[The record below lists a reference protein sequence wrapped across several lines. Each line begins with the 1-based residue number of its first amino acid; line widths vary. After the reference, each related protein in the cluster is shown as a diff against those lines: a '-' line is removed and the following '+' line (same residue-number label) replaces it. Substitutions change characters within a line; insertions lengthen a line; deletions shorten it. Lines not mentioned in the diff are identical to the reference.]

1 MPEQVVVPHA
11 ARTMGQR
18 ITGTRG
24 SGKSRLLGR
33 MIAWSDVEANIPTVI
48 IDPVGALSDNLLDV
62 VARLTKKEQQQRKLH
77 KRIVYVDMAGTGID
91 GNVCPFPLLYTLGDE
106 SLYDQAMRFVSVAI
120 KTDPDLRRASIQG
133 ANALEKIGVHAG
145 MILAALGCQL
155 TEAES
160 LLNEPHTWRDR
171 IEGALK
177 AYPEELGPAANYFL
191 TVYPKLPE
199 RERQMQTSAYRQK
212 LGMFADPVLR
222 AIYGADTPGIAWDE
236 VIKKRQCVLLDFRNV
251 PEHRKRF
258 CVVWAHHYL
267 LEWIR
272 RRGPGRHTPLSLI
285 VDEATYLLSDA
296 QAREDPLAEDL
307 DELISRLAR
316 NHRIW
321 CTYAHQELNQLNE
334 RAARLFMDLGTQF
347 FGRTADLEAA
357 MTIAKRFYRW
367 SGKEIKKVD
376 TVWHPPTMFA
386 SEWTEY
392 RTAEF
397 TRDEQAYRDGL
408 KLFDLPTFHF
418 LLGVAPREGELPT
431 SLKRI
436 SIADYDKDRY
446 VQEDVVAQARALLM
460 TRHPRVE
467 DVLATMTRRLTGNQ
481 PVAGPADAD
490 TVSDEVALVTPPPTI
505 GDHVTEPLL
514 KRRARATRSPS

>member
-1 MPEQVVVPHA
+1 MPERIVIPHS
-11 ARTMGQR
+11 ARAMGQR
-18 ITGTRG
+18 VTGTRG

-33 MIAWSDVEANIPTVI
+33 LIAWADVQANIPTVI

-62 VARLTKKEQQQRKLH
+62 VARLPQAEQERLKLH
-77 KRIVYVDMAGTGID
+77 KRIVYVDMAGTGPE
-91 GNVCPFPLLYTLGDE
+91 GHVCPFPLLYRLGDE
-106 SLYDQAMRFVSVAI
+106 SLYDQAMRFVSVTI

-133 ANALEKIGVHAG
+133 ANALEKIGVHVG
-145 MILAALGCQL
+145 MLLAALGCQL

-160 LLNEPHTWRDR
+160 LLNDPTAWEGR
-171 IEGALK
+171 IRQALA

-191 TVYPKLPE
+191 TIYPKLPE
-199 RERQMQTSAYRQK
+199 RERQFQTSAYRQK
-212 LGMFADPVLR
+212 LGLFVDPVLR
-222 AIYGADTPGIAWDE
+222 AIYGADTPGIDWSE
-236 VIKKRQCVLLDFRNV
+236 VVKKRQCVLLDFRKV

-258 CVVWAHHYL
+258 CVVWAHHNL

-307 DELISRLAR
+307 EGLISRLAR
-316 NHRIW
+316 NHAIW

-334 RAARLFMDLGTQF
+334 RASRLFMDLGTQF
-347 FGRTADLEAA
+347 YGRTADLDAA
-357 MTIAKRFYRW
+357 MTVARRFYRW
-367 SGKEIKKVD
+367 TGKEIKKVD

-386 SEWTEY
+386 DEWTEY

-436 SIADYDKDRY
+436 SIAEYDKGRY
-446 VQEDVVAQARALLM
+446 VQEKLVHEARSHLM
-460 TRHPRVE
+460 TRHPKVADILASSAGRSRSSQDDHAERV
-467 DVLATMTRRLTGNQ
+467 
-481 PVAGPADAD
+481 DAD
-490 TVSDEVALVTPPPTI
+490 GVLVTPPSAQHEQAETPR
-505 GDHVTEPLL
+505 L
-514 KRRARATRSPS
+514 KRRARATRPPR